1 MTPTE
6 KVRTRTVRNQIRL
19 IREHL
24 EAMQRDAHG
33 LEYSE
38 WKREVDGLWK
48 LTFAQIGQMRPELQQ
63 SVLEMIKELWTI
75 YLTHYA
81 VET

>member
-1 MTPTE
+1 M
-6 KVRTRTVRNQIRL
+6 RMRTVRNQIRL

-38 WKREVDGLWK
+38 WKNEVDSLWK
-48 LTFAQIGQMRPELQQ
+48 HTFAQIGQMKPGVQQ
-63 SVLEMIKELWTI
+63 SALEMIKELWTT

-81 VET
+81 LET